1 MNNFNYLGLE
11 PRLCEYLK
19 RKSFYED
26 NDVVPPIPLEKQFSI
41 TKKDIQEIQSFK
53 IKQTNKNNT
62 NNKNNNVKNNSYKNN
77 YDANLK
83 SDFLPQKKSIA
94 FCSDKYSEHTDSEH
108 TDSENESDVEPE
120 ERIKPRINFDDDSHL
135 VESKKS
141 PFPTQ
146 NIYDPRMERINEK
159 MRREKEASKYRGNT
173 ANMQK
178 SYDMYSR
185 DFSSASS
192 RDFEGEFSLDNIKA
206 EINNVNGGVY
216 EANSNFNTHELVSP
230 PTTHQ
235 YNVPPKIQFNQQLH
249 YQRVPNKRGN
259 IQNTQNTL
267 GKGYTSYRKPE
278 LPRFERQNV
287 IDLDHKVNIVSN
299 NCRKTDLNVLY
310 EGASELNN
318 APLKNIDLENYV
330 KYGYPT
336 SKARSLGYENP
347 FEHQFQYIDD
357 DIQNPDHV
365 VFDRPTASR
374 LDNKTQQK
382 FVKRDVY

>member
-1 MNNFNYLGLE
+1 MNNSNYFGLE

-19 RKSFYED
+19 RKAFYEE
-26 NDVVPPIPLEKQFSI
+26 NDVIPPIPLEKQFTI
-41 TKKDIQEIQSFK
+41 TKKDISLIQQFNEK
-53 IKQTNKNNT
+53 KNNSVK
-62 NNKNNNVKNNSYKNN
+62 NNKNNKNNSVKNNSIKNN
-77 YDANLK
+77 YD
-83 SDFLPQKKSIA
+83 
-94 FCSDKYSEHTDSEH
+94 KYNEH
-108 TDSENESDVEPE
+108 TDSENESDSDIESE
-120 ERIKPRINFDDDSHL
+120 ERVKPRINFDDDSHL
-135 VESKKS
+135 VEYKRS
-141 PFPTQ
+141 PFPTK

-206 EINNVNGGVY
+206 EINNVNGGIY

-235 YNVPPKIQFNQQLH
+235 YNTPPKIQYNQQLH
-249 YQRVPNKRGN
+249 YQRVSNNK
-259 IQNTQNTL
+259 QNVQNEL

-278 LPRFERQNV
+278 LPRFQRQNV
-287 IDLDHKVNIVSN
+287 IDLDHKINIVSN

-310 EGASELNN
+310 EGAEELNN

-382 FVKRDVY
+382 FVKRDIY

>member
-1 MNNFNYLGLE
+1 MNNSNYLGLE
-11 PRLCEYLK
+11 PRLSEYLK
-19 RKSFYED
+19 RKAFYEE

-41 TKKDIQEIQSFK
+41 TKKDITIIQQYNEKKNLS
-53 IKQTNKNNT
+53 NKNNLAN
-62 NNKNNNVKNNSYKNN
+62 NNKQQNNNVKNNSYKNN

-83 SDFLPQKKSIA
+83 FDFLPQKKSIA
-94 FCSDKYSEHTDSEH
+94 FCSDKYNEHTDSES
-108 TDSENESDVEPE
+108 DSDIEPE
-120 ERIKPRINFDDDSHL
+120 ERVKPRINFDDDSHL

-185 DFSSASS
+185 DFSSANS
-192 RDFEGEFSLDNIKA
+192 RDFDGEFNLDNIKA

-230 PTTHQ
+230 ATSHQ
-235 YNVPPKIQFNQQLH
+235 YNVPPKIQYNQQLH
-249 YQRVPNKRGN
+249 YQRVSNNK
-259 IQNTQNTL
+259 QNTQNTL

-310 EGASELNN
+310 EGASEINN

>member
-1 MNNFNYLGLE
+1 MNNSNFFGLE
-11 PRLCEYLK
+11 PRLIEYLK
-19 RKSFYED
+19 RKSFYEEH
-26 NDVVPPIPLEKQFSI
+26 DVVPPVPLEKQLAI
-41 TKKDIQEIQSFK
+41 TKKDIEQIQSFQN
-53 IKQTNKNNT
+53 KQKNNNNLVNKN
-62 NNKNNNVKNNSYKNN
+62 NNKNNSVKNNSVKNN
-77 YDANLK
+77 YDK
-83 SDFLPQKKSIA
+83 F
-94 FCSDKYSEHTDSEH
+94 SENTDSES
-108 TDSENESDVEPE
+108 DSDVEPE
-120 ERIKPRINFDDDSHL
+120 ERPKTKINFEDDSHL
-135 VESKKS
+135 VECKKS
-141 PFPTQ
+141 KFPTQ
-146 NIYDPRMERINEK
+146 NMYDPRIERINEK
-159 MRREKEASKYRGNT
+159 MRREKEATKYRGNT

-185 DFSSASS
+185 DFSSANS
-192 RDFEGEFSLDNIKA
+192 RDFEGEFSLDNIKE

-230 PTTHQ
+230 PTPHQ
-235 YNVPPKIQFNQQLH
+235 YNSPPNIQYNQQLH
-249 YQRVPNKRGN
+249 YQRTDTRAKRDN
-259 IQNTQNTL
+259 IQNTL
-267 GKGYTSYRKPE
+267 GQGYTSYRKPE

-299 NCRKTDLNVLY
+299 NCRKTDLNILY
-310 EGASELNN
+310 EGVSELNN

-365 VFDRPTASR
+365 VFDRPMASR
-374 LDNKTQQK
+374 LENKTQKK